1 MTVRWTVRAA
11 TDRRAQFARR
21 IKSRHFGLFPL
32 PERSDGVFG
41 FRVRKNDKLKKLDN
55 FGNILYN

>member
-21 IKSRHFGLFPL
+21 IKSRHPGISL